1 MEKEDMIHQG
11 RGVHF
16 FRRYENIPVEQFAGS
31 LEISPEEL
39 LQLED
44 EPVWADEVLR
54 KAAKALDRP
63 FGLLKVWN
71 PSVHENREPKTIINN
86 TFNDESTMSGSGGN
100 STNGGDNI
108 VINTFDKVV
117 DSYREQISDL
127 KEMIAG
133 LKSEIEQMKKKP

>member
-11 RGVHF
+11 RGVQF
-16 FRRYENIPVEQFAGS
+16 FREYENIPVEQLADS
-31 LEISPEEL
+31 LEITPDEL
-39 LQLED
+39 LQLEE
-44 EPVWADEVLR
+44 EPIWEDKVLR

-63 FGLLKVWN
+63 FGLLQYWN
-71 PSVHENREPKTIINN
+71 PAIYENREPKTVINN
-86 TFNDESTMSGSGGN
+86 TFNDESTMSGAN
-100 STNGGDNI
+100 TTNGGDNI

-133 LKSEIEQMKKKP
+133 LKNEIEEMKKKP